1 MRTVWPWWWKACWP
15 LYKCEASGS
24 LKEMAHEREREFLC
38 VCNFGEHTCRIQK
51 LSSGKDAGS
60 PDLMKEMAY
69 ERVEEFF
76 RRCAIF
82 QETSH
87 LEKGLS
93 QEAIALLLSQQE
105 CGSRSGCF
113 LSVRQRVSLS
123 KCDGVVTKITKKAA
137 AKRDSLSYV
146 SIGRSCWSDYLSH
159 VGIRQSSG

>member
-1 MRTVWPWWWKACWP
+1 MS
-15 LYKCEASGS
+15 ESGNFCVS
-24 LKEMAHEREREFLC
+24 ATLGDTPAGYRNCHPERM
-38 VCNFGEHTCRIQK
+38 
-51 LSSGKDAGS
+51 

-159 VGIRQSSG
+159 VGIRQTSG